1 MASDSAGER
10 EGGLGLGVTRPSAAL
25 CSKDGLSPW
34 CHRKAKIVAQRR
46 CDLIKNGFFAYINVV
61 SNNRKEVI
69 QCLIVFLRGS
79 PRA

>member
-1 MASDSAGER
+1 MRAR
-10 EGGLGLGVTRPSAAL
+10 RGLA
-25 CSKDGLSPW
+25 
-34 CHRKAKIVAQRR
+34 
-46 CDLIKNGFFAYINVV
+46 LIKRRFVAYIAVV